1 MDMQALY
8 QQAKNKYMHRT
19 SAEDLREAKAIFE
32 QLGDYEGAKG
42 YAERCATLLE
52 YEVGNTVTF
61 GSYNGEPI
69 RWRVLDERGKLR
81 LLFAEEI
88 LTERAYNDVLTD
100 TSWRDCTLR
109 KWLNGEFMS
118 EAFTPRER
126 ASVVSG
132 MVRNPRSAKW
142 FTSGGYDSMD
152 KVFVLNEEEFA
163 KYLTD
168 PADCA
173 KGRWWW
179 LRTPGSNLMSAVAV
193 YDDGTAYDFGIHVHY
208 AEGGV
213 RPALWVLLRV

>member
-1 MDMQALY
+1 MDMQELY
-8 QQAKNKYMHRT
+8 TTAKDKYNHRSSADDLRQAK
-19 SAEDLREAKAIFE
+19 EIFE
-32 QLGDYEGAKG
+32 QLGDYESAKS
-42 YAERCATLLE
+42 YAERCATLLD

-61 GSYNGEPI
+61 GSYNGAPI

-81 LLFAEEI
+81 MLFAEDV
-88 LTERAYNDVLTD
+88 LTERAYNDTLTD

-109 KWLNGEFMS
+109 KWLNREFMS
-118 EAFTPRER
+118 EAFTPKER
-126 ASVVSG
+126 AAVVSG

-168 PADCA
+168 PADRT